1 MKILGHK
8 NAINRCLYEGI
19 IIVETAIYRVSYLNR
34 TALSVK
40 LKPLCSDDRLI
51 ATATLPA
58 SHTEYRQEKSGD

>member
-1 MKILGHK
+1 MKILSHK
-8 NAINRCLYEGI
+8 DAINRRLYERI

-34 TALSVK
+34 TVLSVE

-58 SHTEYRQEKSGD
+58 SHTEYRQDNSGD